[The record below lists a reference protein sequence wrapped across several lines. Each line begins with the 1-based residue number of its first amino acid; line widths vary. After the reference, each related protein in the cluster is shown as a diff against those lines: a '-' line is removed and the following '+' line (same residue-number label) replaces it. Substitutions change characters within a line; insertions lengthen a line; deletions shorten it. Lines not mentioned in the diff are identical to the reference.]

1 MAVAEE
7 VAVDLEL
14 REERSLYQRLSVT
27 YYDMVLLSWD

>member
-1 MAVAEE
+1 VAVAEE

-14 REERSLYQRLSVT
+14 REERLLYQRLSVT